1 MRSTLSRR
9 RWLGGA
15 AALAGAALAGCD
27 GAAGG
32 TGPAGRSHQ
41 PVTVTIWHHPL
52 FPWRADVGQE
62 ITDPLLAA
70 NPWLTLESTELIG
83 GGGNAGR
90 EKVLAAAAA
99 GAPPDSFTSG
109 YTDTQDFMDGVVLNL
124 EKYLKTSKVLKKSD
138 IWEGLR
144 RDFEFKGNMVSLPY
158 APDTRQLFIHSETA
172 ERAGLDPNRPPAKWS
187 ELEAAAVKATRG
199 DGTTVQHMGW
209 APFWGSGGVNTWMV
223 PYWQL
228 GGELLNA
235 DQTRVTIFNDKAI
248 RVLTWLKKVV
258 DNQGG
263 WGRMMAFRSSF
274 PSPGGA
280 ALFMAGATTYY
291 YATLSERSQ
300 NFKVSMPDLRFNVA
314 IHPLPDEGGTP
325 STYGGCHSL
334 PISGGSKNPDVTWM
348 VLEHLTNNDNN
359 IKFAVRFDRV
369 PIRKSSSTSQAY
381 LQGDRGRAAQIDSM
395 KRRRFVITA
404 PGGNDINTNLDV
416 VTPYMSGQAALQDT
430 LQETE
435 RKAQAI
441 LDRFSERV
449 RAFKVMV

>member
-1 MRSTLSRR
+1 MRSTVSRR

-15 AALAGAALAGCD
+15 AALAGPALAACSS
-27 GAAGG
+27 GATGP
-32 TGPAGRSHQ
+32 GPAGGAHA
-41 PVTVTIWHHPL
+41 PVTITIWHHPL
-52 FPWRADVGQE
+52 FPWRADVGKE

-90 EKVLAAAAA
+90 EKVLAATAA
-99 GAPPDSFTSG
+99 GSPPDSFTSG
-109 YTDTQDFMDGVVLNL
+109 YTDTQDFMDGVVRNL
-124 EKYLKTSKVLKKSD
+124 EQYLRTSKVIQKSD

-144 RDFEFKGNMVSLPY
+144 RDFEFKGNLVSLPY
-158 APDTRQLFIHSETA
+158 APDTRQLFVHSESA
-172 ERAGLDPNRPPAKWS
+172 EKAGLDPNQPPAKWS
-187 ELEAAAVKATRG
+187 ELEAAAVKALRS
-199 DGTTVQHMGW
+199 DGGTVQHMGW

-228 GGELLNA
+228 GGELLSA
-235 DQTRVTIFNDKAI
+235 DQTKVTIFNEKSI

-258 DNQGG
+258 DDQGG
-263 WGRMMAFRSSF
+263 WERMMAFRDSF
-274 PSPGGA
+274 PSTGGA

-300 NFKVSMPDLRFNVA
+300 NFKVTMPDLRFNVA

-334 PISGGSKNPDVTWM
+334 PVSGGSKNPDVTWM
-348 VLEHLTNNDNN
+348 VLEHVTNPENN

-369 PIRKSSSTSQAY
+369 PIRESSGSSPAY
-381 LQGDRGRAAQIDSM
+381 LQDDRGRKVQIDSM

-404 PGGNDINTNLDV
+404 PGGNDINTILDV

-430 LQETE
+430 LKETE
-435 RKAQAI
+435 RKAQEI
-441 LDRFSERV
+441 LDRFAERV
-449 RAFKVMV
+449 RNFKV